1 MTDTGTAGA
10 TGEQPGVPEPDVTG
24 TDARGA
30 VVPGAGAAG
39 PATDAVPPGPDDA
52 PKPDPAVWHLV
63 AVHDIVFDLPAAYPE
78 VVLHE
83 AQHPWRELRIPLGV
97 AEATA
102 IAYAFRSIETP
113 RPMTHDLFTEVL
125 ERYGITI
132 DAVRITVRRGQAFL
146 AEMDTSGPRGRQVM
160 PCRPSDAVALAL
172 RQRLPVPIL
181 VAEWVFASVES
192 PGEDA

>member
-10 TGEQPGVPEPDVTG
+10 TDEQPGVPEAAVPGTDVSGTG
-24 TDARGA
+24 TPGA
-30 VVPGAGAAG
+30 GVPGAGTDG
-39 PATDAVPPGPDDA
+39 SVPAEPDA
-52 PKPDPAVWHLV
+52 PPQPDPAVWHLV
-63 AVHDIVFDLPAAYPE
+63 AVHDVVFDLPAAYPE

-83 AQHPWRELRIPLGV
+83 AQHPWRELRIPVGV
-97 AEATA
+97 AEGTA

-125 ERYGITI
+125 ERYGVTI
-132 DAVRITVRRGQAFL
+132 DAVRITARRGQAFL
-146 AEMDTSGPRGRQVM
+146 AEMDTSGSRGRQVM

-181 VAEWVFASVES
+181 VAEWVFASIES
-192 PGEDA
+192 PGEG